1 MARLLKILAYAV
13 ILFLLYLVITGFLK
27 SCNNKS
33 KVAAA
38 SVENTLES
46 ENGEEFFEDE
56 EFEGGES
63 NLFAD
68 NIENIENIDYDK
80 IDEAIEK
87 RTSKKTEEIPPA
99 VEPAVTKAPAKQYIT
114 SNGSDDGDY
123 LVIAGNY
130 IINSNAEN
138 MVLKLK
144 KSGYNDAEIVI
155 FDMSQYHSVVA
166 NRYEDYNSAYNL
178 VKQLEAKGIDSYV
191 HRKK

>member
-1 MARLLKILAYAV
+1 MV
-13 ILFLLYLVITGFLK
+13 
-27 SCNNKS
+27 
-33 KVAAA
+33 
-38 SVENTLES
+38 
-46 ENGEEFFEDE
+46 
-56 EFEGGES
+56 
-63 NLFAD
+63 D